1 MQDRYRF
8 PTALDKLKTMAAN
21 TLFAL
26 ETKNAPVQIL
36 GASEAAGLTFDSIWW
51 MNAQASLWPTRGHAQ
66 PFLPWGVQRAAHM
79 PYADPAADA
88 AFALRATKRIFASAK
103 TVITSFA
110 LQESDPT
117 TASAHVPS
125 PEIVL
130 SPVVRNVLPDVPLV
144 AVEDF
149 FPDQIRAQTNADT
162 GANSSVLQTVDEE
175 PVVPFQESQVRGG
188 VTFLKQQAACP
199 FRAFAELRL
208 GTEPLAEPESGLS
221 AAVQG
226 TILHEVLQ
234 NFWDEM
240 QSQKK
245 LLESTEEQCRQM
257 LHGYIRHALR
267 RFFEHADEP
276 WQRALLEIEAD
287 RVEDRL
293 LAWLEVEKQ
302 RSEFTVLKTEDT
314 LEHMHLGGVELRCRI
329 DRIDRVEQGTV
340 LMDYKTGGVNS
351 NACDG
356 ERPDEPQLPAYAVL
370 RQTSGTEEKPPAGIA
385 FAGLHPKNVEFT
397 VIGSLP
403 GIFPDTPGRRN
414 NKRANLSPVEI
425 ATAAG

>member
-1 MQDRYRF
+1 M
-8 PTALDKLKTMAAN
+8 
-21 TLFAL
+21 
-26 ETKNAPVQIL
+26 
-36 GASEAAGLTFDSIWW
+36 
-51 MNAQASLWPTRGHAQ
+51 
-66 PFLPWGVQRAAHM
+66 
-79 PYADPAADA
+79 
-88 AFALRATKRIFASAK
+88 
-103 TVITSFA
+103 
-110 LQESDPT
+110 
-117 TASAHVPS
+117 
-125 PEIVL
+125 
-130 SPVVRNVLPDVPLV
+130 SPVVRDVLPNAPLV

-414 NKRANLSPVEI
+414 NKRANLSPVEMQRQQDEWRTTLTRL
-425 ATAAG
+425 AEDFRTGAAVVDPKKRNETCRYCAQSLLCRIRETKEALEDPPEEENFGSIMDQHGSESLES